1 MARAKEEHER
11 KMARAEKGAGGKKH
25 GQKESEGG
33 RIARTKDGTDERWR
47 RRKMATA
54 NADGPPG
61 KKFPVQT
68 RIRVNIVLM
77 RQSAENAG
85 NDTVSADAGHVAQH

>member
-1 MARAKEEHER
+1 MPATVGKTH
-11 KMARAEKGAGGKKH
+11 AGGREREKA
-25 GQKESEGG
+25 QTEN
-33 RIARTKDGTDERWR
+33 GTDERWR
-47 RRKMATA
+47 RRKMAQA
-54 NADGPPG
+54 KDGNGKRSWPPG